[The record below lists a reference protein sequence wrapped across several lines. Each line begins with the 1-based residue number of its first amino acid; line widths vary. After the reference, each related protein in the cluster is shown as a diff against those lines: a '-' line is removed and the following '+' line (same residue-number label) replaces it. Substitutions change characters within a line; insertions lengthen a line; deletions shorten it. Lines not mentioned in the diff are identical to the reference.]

1 MPLESADIAGLMEG
15 RRRVGV
21 WAQRRV
27 GAAAHR
33 CNGPTAHRRIGAT
46 AHWPIG
52 ATAHPP
58 IGPSAQRR
66 DGNRRM
72 GEARD
77 GVRKNA
83 NGCRA

>member
-33 CNGPTAHRRIGAT
+33 CNGATAQRRIGPS
-46 AHWPIG
+46 AHR
-52 ATAHPP
+52 P